1 MADKPSNKTKGK
13 KSNSTEIENQT
24 ATATATALKPK
35 AEKEIEK
42 VETETE
48 EIENESENESENE
61 NENDGQGV
69 AQILCTVLADEVL
82 LYTKLRKFHW
92 NVTGESFFALHEA
105 FEKQYDEVAIIV
117 DEVAERI
124 RVYGAVAPGTLVE
137 FQNMT
142 RLTETPGVNPDARGM
157 VAELV
162 ADYEMLIEYLNEDI
176 EEIDDEFDDVGAE
189 DLLTGILRQHQ
200 KQLWMLRSFLQ

>member
-1 MADKPSNKTKGK
+1 MADKNKTKS
-13 KSNSTEIENQT
+13 KSTKT
-24 ATATATALKPK
+24 PK
-35 AEKEIEK
+35 T
-42 VETETE
+42 ETETE
-48 EIENESENESENE
+48 TTAKTETETLLKPQPALEVKEAEIEEDDIETEEDDE
-61 NENDGQGV
+61 TENDGQGV

-92 NVTGESFFALHEA
+92 NVTGEAFFALHEA
-105 FEKQYDEVAIIV
+105 FEKQYEEVAVII

-124 RVYGAVAPGTLVE
+124 RVYGAVAPGTLQE
-137 FQNMT
+137 FQGMT
-142 RLTETPGVNPDARGM
+142 RLEETPGVNPDARGM
-157 VAELV
+157 VSELV

-200 KQLWMLRSFLQ
+200 KQLWMLRSTLG